1 MVWGDELVLDQVEDL
16 PGPRAGGVDKLDVK
30 ALGRWIFQRSM
41 SEESCGAASRSALEK
56 LSAVHLELALDHTKA
71 STSNGVWETRVEV
84 RRAGCSGGSARR
96 RSRLLPTRQQVTAVP
111 LRGGGGGRGRGH
123 ASMLEGVRAVT
134 RGLTAPIQAEQCSK
148 TLHFS
153 RNVAATS
160 AFHLSS
166 AVTMS

>member
-1 MVWGDELVLDQVEDL
+1 
-16 PGPRAGGVDKLDVK
+16 
-30 ALGRWIFQRSM
+30 M

-111 LRGGGGGRGRGH
+111 LRGRGRGH